1 MNRQLHAETDPPT
14 SPSRPHKFEASDS
27 INSLAARVSS
37 KLEEGDFKGAVRLD
51 SSEDRVA
58 DKSDSTFAALK
69 LMHLSPHPD
78 TVIPSLLV
86 HQSQSISVSVDE
98 IVCAIQSFPS
108 GSAGG
113 PDGLRPQHLKD
124 MTGPS
129 ANRGGHC
136 LLTALVSFVKLVLEG
151 STPPFVRSFF
161 FWCHSDCPGEEGR
174 RD

>member
-14 SPSRPHKFEASDS
+14 SHSRPHKFDASDS

-37 KLEEGDFKGAVRLD
+37 KLEEGDFKGAVHLA

-86 HQSQSISVSVDE
+86 QQSQSISVSVDE

-113 PDGLRPQHLKD
+113 PD
-124 MTGPS
+124 
-129 ANRGGHC
+129 
-136 LLTALVSFVKLVLEG
+136 V
-151 STPPFVRSFF
+151 
-161 FWCHSDCPGEEGR
+161 
-174 RD
+174 